1 MNTMATLMNERISA
15 NSYNTEKQLSDT
27 EVEKLIELATKAP
40 SAFNLQNW
48 RVIAVRSQDA
58 KKRLFD
64 KAYNQQKVLDASVT
78 FIICGTLDQPNTIA
92 QALTPTLDAGIIDQD
107 TYNGWVGAVN
117 SMYGNNPT
125 LQRDEAIRSGSLLA
139 MSLMLIA
146 QGQGL
151 VSCPMIGF
159 DQAGVINDF
168 NLSDTD
174 VPVMLITVGYP
185 GTENWPQKPRK
196 ALKDILTV
204 V

>member
-15 NSYNTEKQLSDT
+15 NSYNTEKQLSNT

>member
-1 MNTMATLMNERISA
+1 MNTMATLMNARISA
-15 NSYNTEKQLSDT
+15 NSYNTEKQLSDAD
-27 EVEKLIELATKAP
+27 VEKLIELATKAP

-92 QALTPTLDAGIIDQD
+92 HALTPTLDAGIIDQD

-117 SMYGNNPT
+117 SMYANNPT

-196 ALKDILTV
+196 ALKDIFTV